1 MSMSE
6 SEPSALPSDD
16 LEPKGVPEAEG
27 EAGTADVTAAASAA
41 PKRPLV
47 TVSRVIVFGLFFIV
61 IYMLIQ
67 DRLASSR
74 WTAANEWIKA
84 EMEKADE
91 NGIQRS
97 HVASHMLE
105 EYGLYPED
113 HLTLPTYEYYHWP
126 TMVRV
131 FTIKVQFTSSQV
143 VQRHTREVRYN
154 WMEFGEE
161 VPEEVPAG
169 AKKDLGEAPPA
180 PGLPG
185 GGGGGG
191 RPPGN

>member
-1 MSMSE
+1 MSE
-6 SEPSALPSDD
+6 SEPSAISSDD
-16 LEPKGVPEAEG
+16 LEPTGAPEAE
-27 EAGTADVTAAASAA
+27 AGTDTADVPAAASAA

-47 TVSRVIVFGLFFIV
+47 TVSRVIVFGLFFIA

-74 WTAANEWIKA
+74 WSAANEWIKV

-91 NGIQRS
+91 KSIQRS
-97 HVASHMLE
+97 QVASHMLE

-113 HLTLPTYEYYHWP
+113 HLTLPMYEYYHWP

-131 FTIKVQFTSSQV
+131 FTIKVQFANSQI

-169 AKKDLGEAPPA
+169 AKNDLGKAPPA

-185 GGGGGG
+185 GGGGG

>member
-16 LEPKGVPEAEG
+16 LEPTVVPEAE
-27 EAGTADVTAAASAA
+27 AGTDTADVPAAASAA
-41 PKRPLV
+41 PKRPLI
-47 TVSRVIVFGLFFIV
+47 TVSRVIVFGLFFIA

-74 WTAANEWIKA
+74 WSAANEWIKA

-91 NGIQRS
+91 KGIQRS
-97 HVASHMLE
+97 QVASHMLE

-113 HLTLPTYEYYHWP
+113 HLTLPMYEYYHWP

-131 FTIKVQFTSSQV
+131 FTIKVQCANSQI

-169 AKKDLGEAPPA
+169 AKNDPGKAPSATGVP
-180 PGLPG
+180 

>member
-1 MSMSE
+1 MSE

-16 LEPKGVPEAEG
+16 LEPTVVPEAE
-27 EAGTADVTAAASAA
+27 AGTDTADVPAAASAA

-47 TVSRVIVFGLFFIV
+47 TVSRVIVFGLFFIA

-74 WTAANEWIKA
+74 WSAANEWIKA

-91 NGIQRS
+91 KGIQRS
-97 HVASHMLE
+97 QVASHMLE

-113 HLTLPTYEYYHWP
+113 HLTLPMYEYYHWP

-131 FTIKVQFTSSQV
+131 FTVKVQFAKKTQI

-169 AKKDLGEAPPA
+169 AKNDLGKAPPG

>member
-1 MSMSE
+1 MSE
-6 SEPSALPSDD
+6 SEPSAISSDD
-16 LEPKGVPEAEG
+16 LEPTGAPEAE
-27 EAGTADVTAAASAA
+27 AGTDTADVPAAASAA

-47 TVSRVIVFGLFFIV
+47 TVSRVIVFGLFFIA

-74 WTAANEWIKA
+74 WSAANEWIKV

-91 NGIQRS
+91 KSIQRS
-97 HVASHMLE
+97 QVASHMLE

-113 HLTLPTYEYYHWP
+113 HLTLPMYEYYHWP
-126 TMVRV
+126 TMVHV
-131 FTIKVQFTSSQV
+131 FTIKVQFANSQI

-169 AKKDLGEAPPA
+169 AKNDLGKAPPA

-185 GGGGGG
+185 GGGGG

>member
-1 MSMSE
+1 MSE
-6 SEPSALPSDD
+6 SEPSAISSDD
-16 LEPKGVPEAEG
+16 LEPTGAPEAE
-27 EAGTADVTAAASAA
+27 AGTDTADVPAAASAA

-47 TVSRVIVFGLFFIV
+47 TVSRVIVFGLFFIA

-74 WTAANEWIKA
+74 WSAANEWIKV
-84 EMEKADE
+84 EMEIADE
-91 NGIQRS
+91 KSIQRS
-97 HVASHMLE
+97 QVASHMLE

-113 HLTLPTYEYYHWP
+113 HLTLPMYEYYHWP

-131 FTIKVQFTSSQV
+131 FTIKVQFANSQI

-169 AKKDLGEAPPA
+169 AKNDLGKAPPA

-185 GGGGGG
+185 GGGGG
-191 RPPGN
+191 RPQVN